1 MATLPSLPS
10 SYLNRIKNDPW
21 YMQQQALLQ
30 AQSAADAALL
40 KQRLSQLLVQFG
52 QVPEGYSS
60 PYMDATVPGLA
71 QQNTQAGTSLLARL
85 MKAAKDARMQTVNQL
100 AARGILS
107 SGETGYQLGELALA
121 QKQAEYDA
129 RTGVLSQLNELQAG
143 NASAELAR
151 KLAEID
157 AAMAAYGRQ
166 SSNPANTGLGGMY
179 PVSSGGFSG
188 GGSAGGG
195 VNTPVPNTPPAA
207 PQQPSGPTL
216 NRFGKPWLTYQ
227 DWVAQKKP
235 GGTRAQYDIY
245 RQNQQRKT
253 GWGQ

>member
-1 MATLPSLPS
+1 
-10 SYLNRIKNDPW
+10 
-21 YMQQQALLQ
+21 
-30 AQSAADAALL
+30 
-40 KQRLSQLLVQFG
+40 
-52 QVPEGYSS
+52 
-60 PYMDATVPGLA
+60 MDATVPGLA

-85 MKAAKDARMQTVNQL
+85 MKAAQDARLQTVNQL

-179 PVSSGGFSG
+179 PVGGGGFSTGPHHPAGASAALGADPQQVRETVADLPGLG
-188 GGSAGGG
+188 GAEAAGRH
-195 VNTPVPNTPPAA
+195 TRPVRHLPAEPAA
-207 PQQPSGPTL
+207 KTGDVTC
-216 NRFGKPWLTYQ
+216 R
-227 DWVAQKKP
+227 
-235 GGTRAQYDIY
+235 
-245 RQNQQRKT
+245 RKT
-253 GWGQ
+253 SSGSRG

>member
-1 MATLPSLPS
+1 MPPTPGVGSLPS
-10 SYLNRIKNDPW
+10 SYQNRIRNDPW
-21 YMQQQALLQ
+21 FMQQQALLQ

-40 KQRLSQLLVQFG
+40 RQRLSQMLVQFG

-85 MKAAKDARMQTVNQL
+85 MKAAQDARLQTVNQL

-179 PVSSGGFSG
+179 PVSSGGFGG
-188 GGSAGGG
+188 GGSTGGG
-195 VNTPVPNTPPAA
+195 VNTPVPSTPPA

-227 DWVAQKKP
+227 DWVAQKRP

-245 RQNQQRKT
+245 RQNQQRRL
-253 GWGQ
+253 GM

>member
-129 RTGVLSQLNELQAG
+129 RTQMLSQLNELQAG
-143 NASAELAR
+143 NASADLAR

-188 GGSAGGG
+188 GGSTGGG
-195 VNTPVPNTPPAA
+195 VNTPVPTTPPS

-227 DWVAQKKP
+227 DWVAQKRP

-245 RQNQQRKT
+245 RQNQQRRL
-253 GWGQ
+253 GM